1 MNQAGKLERIW
12 IKLGRKGPMDN
23 RERAVFVAAE
33 GLVDNIHQGS
43 KGGKRQ
49 VTLLDAGRWEE
60 ATSILAGPV
69 DPIARRANLLL
80 SGVDLFESEGRVLRV
95 GACRV
100 LIRGETK
107 PCGRMDEAVP
117 GLREALVDKWGG
129 GAYGEVL
136 DSGDVCVGDAVLWEP
151 SGS

>member
-1 MNQAGKLERIW
+1 MSQAGKLERIW
-12 IKLGRKGPMDN
+12 IKLGRKGPMDS

-33 GLVDNIHQGS
+33 GLVDDVNRGE
-43 KGGKRQ
+43 GGKRQ

-60 ATSILAGPV
+60 ATSILAGQV

-107 PCGRMDEAVP
+107 PCSRMDEAAP
-117 GLREALVDKWGG
+117 GLREALADKWGG

-136 DSGDVCVGDAVLWEP
+136 DSGDVCVGDAVFWEP
-151 SGS
+151 SKS